1 MLLIEEKFEVVGEN
15 NRILNAY
22 IISVKVLPRRI
33 HLWEMEAKAIH
44 LLSIE
49 ELSLEYAAEILF
61 FTLLDC
67 RDKVAVSN
75 PL

>member
-33 HLWEMEAKAIH
+33 HLWEMETKAIH

-49 ELSLEYAAEILF
+49 ELSLEYATEILF